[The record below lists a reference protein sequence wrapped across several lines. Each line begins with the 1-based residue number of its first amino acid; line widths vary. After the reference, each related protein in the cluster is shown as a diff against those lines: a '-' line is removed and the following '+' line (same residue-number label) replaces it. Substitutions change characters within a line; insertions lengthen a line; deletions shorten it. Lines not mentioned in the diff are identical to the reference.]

1 MRARAGV
8 VCGGAALA
16 MSVVTLFT
24 AGISAVS
31 TAAALVGTVLLAG
44 GQLIQSGRLVDLASA
59 SLFLGLLVAALQGA
73 TTTTVLVAGGATVLA
88 WTFAH
93 AALDIHADLGTA
105 PGTPVELTHVAG
117 TTGLVG
123 GSVVV
128 TTLLFHLNVP
138 PLSPLA
144 LASVV
149 LGAIALTAALRR

>member
-1 MRARAGV
+1 MRPTGV
-8 VCGGAALA
+8 VCGGAALSA
-16 MSVVTLFT
+16 AVVALFT

-31 TAAALVGTVLLAG
+31 TAAALVGAVLLAG
-44 GQLIQSGRLVDLASA
+44 GQLTQSGRLVDLASA
-59 SLFLGLLVAALQGA
+59 MLFLALLVAALQGA

-93 AALDIHADLGTA
+93 AAMDLYADLGTA
-105 PGTPVELTHVAG
+105 PGTPVEIAHVAG

-128 TTLLFHLNVP
+128 TTLLFRLDVP
-138 PLSPLA
+138 ALSPLA

>member
-1 MRARAGV
+1 MSTRTGV
-8 VCGGAALA
+8 VCGSAALA
-16 MSVVTLFT
+16 ASVVTLFV

-31 TAAALVGTVLLAG
+31 TAAALVGVVLLAG

-59 SLFLGLLVAALQGA
+59 LLFLALLVAALQGA

-93 AALDIHADLGTA
+93 GALDLYADLGTA

-128 TTLLFHLNVP
+128 TTLLFQLDVP

>member
-1 MRARAGV
+1 MTTRTGV

-16 MSVVTLFT
+16 ASVLTLFV
-24 AGISAVS
+24 AGISAIS
-31 TAAALVGTVLLAG
+31 TAAALVGAVLLAG
-44 GQLIQSGRLVDLASA
+44 GQLVQSGRLVDLASA
-59 SLFLGLLVAALQGA
+59 SLFLALLAAGLQGA
-73 TTTTVLVAGGATVLA
+73 TTTAVLVAGGATVLA

-93 AALDIHADLGTA
+93 AALDLRVDLGTA

-117 TTGLVG
+117 TTALVG

-128 TTLLFHLNVP
+128 TTLLFRLDVP

-149 LGAIALTAALRR
+149 LGAVALTAALRR

>member
-1 MRARAGV
+1 MRPTGV
-8 VCGGAALA
+8 VCGGAALSA
-16 MSVVTLFT
+16 AVVALFT

-31 TAAALVGTVLLAG
+31 TAAALVGAVLLAG
-44 GQLIQSGRLVDLASA
+44 GQLTQSGRLVDLASA
-59 SLFLGLLVAALQGA
+59 MLFLALLVAALQGA

-93 AALDIHADLGTA
+93 AAMDLYADLGTA
-105 PGTPVELTHVAG
+105 PGTSVEIAHVAG

-128 TTLLFHLNVP
+128 TTLLFRLDVP
-138 PLSPLA
+138 ALSPLA

>member
-1 MRARAGV
+1 MSARAGV

-16 MSVVTLFT
+16 MSIVTLFT

-31 TAAALVGTVLLAG
+31 TAAALVGAVLLAG

-93 AALDIHADLGTA
+93 AAIDIHADLGTA

-123 GSVVV
+123 ASVVV
-128 TTLLFHLNVP
+128 TTLLFQLNVP

>member
-1 MRARAGV
+1 MLYSENAKKTRALSAG
-8 VCGGAALA
+8 LY
-16 MSVVTLFT
+16 TLF
-24 AGISAVS
+24 
-31 TAAALVGTVLLAG
+31 LA
-44 GQLIQSGRLVDLASA
+44 
-59 SLFLGLLVAALQGA
+59 LLVAALQGA
-73 TTTTVLVAGGATVLA
+73 TTATVLVAGGATVLA

-93 AALDIHADLGTA
+93 AAIDLYADLGTA

-128 TTLLFHLNVP
+128 TTLLFQLDVP

>member
-1 MRARAGV
+1 MSARAGV

-31 TAAALVGTVLLAG
+31 TAAALVGAVLLAG

-73 TTTTVLVAGGATVLA
+73 TTTAVLVAGGATVLA

-93 AALDIHADLGTA
+93 AAIDIHADLGTA

-123 GSVVV
+123 ASVVV
-128 TTLLFHLNVP
+128 TTLLFQLNVP

-149 LGAIALTAALRR
+149 LGAIALTAAFRR